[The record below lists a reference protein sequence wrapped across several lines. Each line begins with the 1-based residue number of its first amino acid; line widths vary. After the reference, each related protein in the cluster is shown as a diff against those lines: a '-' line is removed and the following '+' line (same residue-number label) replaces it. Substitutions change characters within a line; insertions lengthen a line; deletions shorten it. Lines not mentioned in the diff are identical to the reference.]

1 VSKEFE
7 GVLRRIL
14 ESACEEHKA
23 SLSDL
28 TVLSAPVD
36 PYRIDTPAGHRDGQW
51 LAEQLAKAY
60 GPAQRAHWRGL
71 HYAIVQD
78 GTIRKPDSEIYQNTD
93 DDWEWLIG
101 TPAKAARW
109 LGYVPFDR
117 IRDARNDPP
126 IIHRKTRARV
136 ESYLAIGIDIEI
148 PDAEDIDPEPVARGF
163 VARQA
168 YNFTIFGEKSSLE
181 DVVKP
186 IAEQYEADLYLPTGE
201 ISDTLV
207 YQIAKEAN
215 DDGRPLVLFTLSDC
229 DPAGH
234 QMPVSIARKLQAFAD
249 LFFPRLRFEVVRIAL
264 TPEQVK
270 EEGLPSTPLKKGEKR
285 ASRWRDAFGID
296 QTEIDALTTPS
307 KRRVL
312 QRLIRQAFK
321 PYIDST
327 LDQRVAD
334 AKSEWN
340 TAAKQALDQQIDAES
355 IARLREQATTK
366 LDELREQIDQIN
378 DQLNLAAGDFELPD
392 IEVPEAEIELD
403 PDRQALVSFEDDWV
417 SASQALIK
425 HKAYGKE

>member
-1 VSKEFE
+1 MSKEFE

-28 TVLSAPVD
+28 TVLSTPVD
-36 PYRIDTPAGHRDGQW
+36 PYRIDTAAGHRDGQW

-78 GTIRKPDSEIYQNTD
+78 GTIRKPDGEIYQNTD

-109 LGYVPFDR
+109 LGYVGFDR
-117 IRDARNDPP
+117 IVDQRNAPP
-126 IIHRKTRARV
+126 IIHRKPRARA
-136 ESYLAIGIDIEI
+136 ESYLAIGIDIDI

-163 VARQA
+163 VARQP
-168 YNFTIFGEKSSLE
+168 YHFVIFGEKSSLE

-249 LFFPRLRFEVVRIAL
+249 LFFPRLRFEVVRVGL
-264 TPEQVK
+264 MPEQVK

-285 ASRWRDAFGID
+285 ASRWREAFGID

-307 KRRVL
+307 ERRVL
-312 QRLIRQAFK
+312 QRLIRQSRTSIRRWISGSPTPSRSGTPLRSRRSRSRSMPRILPGFVNKRRPSSPSCASRSIKSTTNSIWPPATSRCRTSRCRRPRLSSILIGK
-321 PYIDST
+321 P
-327 LDQRVAD
+327 
-334 AKSEWN
+334 
-340 TAAKQALDQQIDAES
+340 
-355 IARLREQATTK
+355 
-366 LDELREQIDQIN
+366 
-378 DQLNLAAGDFELPD
+378 
-392 IEVPEAEIELD
+392 
-403 PDRQALVSFEDDWV
+403 
-417 SASQALIK
+417 
-425 HKAYGKE
+425 